1 MAASVTA
8 FRYIEHPTARFTAP
22 QFLRVCRLG
31 YQGAPLATWIAANV
45 TTPGPHLLILTVAG
59 ELEYLTVTV

>member
-1 MAASVTA
+1 MPEATAVTA
-8 FRYIEHPTARFTAP
+8 VPTPSVDDYT
-22 QFLRVCRLG
+22 